1 MIYNTF
7 KDKELSALGL
17 GCMRLPTANGEY
29 GKIDMDATAEM
40 VKYAM
45 AQGINYYDT
54 AWRYHDG
61 NSESVMGEVLS
72 AYPRES
78 YYLASK
84 FPGFGPEELE
94 KKEEIFQK
102 QLEKCKTDYF
112 DFYLFHCVYEKTVD
126 GYLDPAYG
134 MIDFLLEQK
143 KAGRIRHLG
152 FSSHGELPT
161 LKRFLEATKGIVEFC
176 QIQLNWLDWKL
187 EDAKGQVELI
197 QSYGLPV
204 WVMEPVRGGNLANLP
219 EKFDSRLKAVHP
231 DWTNPQWAFRFLQ
244 GIPGVTMILS
254 GMSNM
259 EQLQQNIETF
269 GQRKPLTD
277 EERQLLLAV
286 AEDMNYS
293 NTLKCTGCRYC
304 TTKCP
309 QELAI
314 PELIK
319 RYNKSIFSGKL
330 DMEGAGEREVPADC
344 VGCQCCET
352 VCPQNIKIADMMAD
366 MTEKL
371 KA

>member
-17 GCMRLPTANGEY
+17 GCMRLPTVNGEY

-45 AQGINYYDT
+45 GQGVNYFDT
-54 AWRYHDG
+54 AWGYHEH
-61 NSESVMGEVLS
+61 NSETAMGEILS
-72 AYPRES
+72 KYPRES

-84 FPGFGPEELE
+84 FPGFEAKELE
-94 KKEEIFQK
+94 KKEEIFEK

-112 DFYLFHCVYEKTVD
+112 DFYLLHCVIEDTVE
-126 GYLDPAYG
+126 GYLDPKYG
-134 MIDFLLEQK
+134 LVEYLLEQK

-152 FSSHGELPT
+152 FSSHAKLPT
-161 LKRFLEATKGIVEFC
+161 LKRFLEAKGEYMEFC
-176 QIQLNWLDWKL
+176 QIQLNWMDWEL
-187 EDAKGQVELI
+187 QDAKGQVEMLR
-197 QSYGLPV
+197 SYGLPV
-204 WVMEPVRGGNLANLP
+204 WVMEPVRGGRLANIPQQFATPLRELEP
-219 EKFDSRLKAVHP
+219 ERSDP
-231 DWTNPQWAFRFLQ
+231 EWAFRFLQ
-244 GIPGVTMILS
+244 SIPEVTVVLS

-259 EQLQQNIETF
+259 EQMQQNIATF
-269 GQRKPLTD
+269 AEHKPLT
-277 EERQLLLAV
+277 ESQCQVLFEV
-286 AEDMNYS
+286 ARKMNFT
-293 NTLKCTGCRYC
+293 NTLTCTGCRYC

-330 DMEGAGEREVPADC
+330 DMEGAGEHEVPADC